1 VTNWNKLLA
10 VLDSTLGFP
19 NKVRSTVRKKAQ
31 VFDQRTGE
39 HVFVLEYR
47 IKVNPGT
54 QPSAKQQSRLNATP
68 DTDGPMG
75 MIRQL
80 VALT

>member
-1 VTNWNKLLA
+1 MTNWNKLLA

-54 QPSAKQQSRLNATP
+54 QPAANQKPRRNVTP
-68 DTDGPMG
+68 DPNGPLG

>member
-1 VTNWNKLLA
+1 MSNWNKLLT
-10 VLDSTLGFP
+10 VLDKTLGFP

-31 VFDQRTGE
+31 AFDQRTGE

-47 IKVNPGT
+47 IKVDPGI
-54 QPSAKQQSRLNATP
+54 QPETKQAPRQSAIPKP
-68 DTDGPMG
+68 DGPMG

-80 VALT
+80 VALP

>member
-1 VTNWNKLLA
+1 MSNWNKLLA
-10 VLDSTLGFP
+10 VLDQTLGFP
-19 NKVRSTVRKKAQ
+19 NKIRSTVRKKAQ

-47 IKVNPGT
+47 IKVNLGI
-54 QPSAKQQSRLNATP
+54 QPEAKQTARQNVTQKQ
-68 DTDGPMG
+68 DGPMG

>member
-1 VTNWNKLLA
+1 MTNWNKLLA

-54 QPSAKQQSRLNATP
+54 QLCWRRAVLRSRS
-68 DTDGPMG
+68 
-75 MIRQL
+75 
-80 VALT
+80 

>member
-1 VTNWNKLLA
+1 MGNWNKLLA
-10 VLDSTLGFP
+10 VLDKTLGFP

-54 QPSAKQQSRLNATP
+54 EPAVKQSPRRNEIP
-68 DTDGPMG
+68 DSKGPMG

>member
-1 VTNWNKLLA
+1 MTNWNQLLRL
-10 VLDSTLGFP
+10 LDRTLGFP
-19 NKVRSTVRKKAQ
+19 NKIRSTVRKKAQ

-54 QPSAKQQSRLNATP
+54 QPPPKPPARQNMTP
-68 DTDGPMG
+68 IPDGPMG

-80 VALT
+80 VALP